1 MQPPP
6 TNAPGPASPVAPDT
20 RSRRER
26 WALPIVFVTILIDF
40 AGFSV
45 LIPVLP
51 LFADRL
57 GATPFDIGLIVSTYA
72 VTQLLFLPVW
82 GWASDR
88 LGRRPVIL
96 GSLFGTTIAYG
107 ILIVADTMTLVYLS
121 RFLAGFFAASLGTAQ
136 AVVTDLT
143 APSQRARGMG
153 MLGAALGL
161 GFVIGPAVGGLLGA
175 VNPRLPFAAVM
186 AVSLVNLIAAVFVLP
201 ESRPGDGQPL
211 RLRELPRLLIPTPV
225 RLVGMVHDRRIGL
238 YLYLFF
244 HLFTAFAALE
254 SMFTLFLAER
264 FDANEA
270 AAGRV
275 FAWIG
280 LWMVLTQGFAIGRL
294 SMHMSETTLVVV
306 GLSIQSVGL
315 ALMPWLP
322 SLAAVYVLAPFMAI
336 GNGLAFP
343 TLASL
348 YSKACAADHAGEL
361 LGQSQSM
368 ATTGRI
374 FGPMWAGY
382 VMGNLGGWLSAR
394 LPAGSLV
401 AGLEPRVF
409 SLGSPFLIAGVL
421 TAVALLIFVAARRTL
436 VQPAAD

>member
-1 MQPPP
+1 M
-6 TNAPGPASPVAPDT
+6 NAPGSPSPDP

-57 GATPFDIGLIVSTYA
+57 GASPFDVGLIVTTYA
-72 VTQLLFLPVW
+72 LTQLMFLPVW

-107 ILIVADTMTLVYLS
+107 ILIVADTMALVYLS

-143 APSQRARGMG
+143 PPSQRARGMG
-153 MLGAALGL
+153 MLGAALGI
-161 GFVIGPAVGGLLGA
+161 GFVIGPAVGGILGA
-175 VNPRLPFAAVM
+175 VNPRLPFAVVM
-186 AVSLVNLIAAVFVLP
+186 AVSFANLVAAVFVLP
-201 ESRPGDGQPL
+201 ESRPGDGAPM
-211 RLRELPRLLIPTPV
+211 RLRDLPRLLVPTPLRV
-225 RLVGMVHDRRIGL
+225 ASMVHDRRIGL

-254 SMFTLFLAER
+254 SMFTLFLAQR
-264 FDANEA
+264 FGANEA

-280 LWMVLTQGFAIGRL
+280 LWMAFTQGFAIGRL
-294 SMHMSETTLVVV
+294 SQRMSERALVVV

-315 ALMPWLP
+315 AVMPWLP
-322 SLAAVYVLAPFMAI
+322 SLGAVYVLAPFMAI

-348 YSKACAADHAGEL
+348 YSKACASDQAGEL

-374 FGPMWAGY
+374 VGPMWAGFL
-382 VMGNLGGWLSAR
+382 MGNLGHWLTMQ
-394 LPAGSLV
+394 LPAGSRV
-401 AGLEPRVF
+401 GGLDPQVF
-409 SLGSPFLIAGVL
+409 SLGSPFLVAGVL
-421 TAVALLIFVAARRTL
+421 TALAMLIFVAARSTL
-436 VQPAAD
+436 ALDPRIE